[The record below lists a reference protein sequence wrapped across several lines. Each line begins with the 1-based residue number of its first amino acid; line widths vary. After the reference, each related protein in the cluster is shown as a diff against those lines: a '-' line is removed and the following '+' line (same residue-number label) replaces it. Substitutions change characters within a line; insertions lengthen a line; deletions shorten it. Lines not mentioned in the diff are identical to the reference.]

1 MSKRL
6 QVILQDSEYRE
17 LQRMARSRHISLAEW
32 VRNALALARHHEPLG
47 NTGKKLD
54 VIRAA
59 TRHEYPIADIGRLLE
74 EIESGY
80 QASQHP

>member
-17 LQRMARSRHISLAEW
+17 VQRMARSRHISLAEW
-32 VRNALALARHHEPLG
+32 VRNALALARHHEPLRDA
-47 NTGKKLD
+47 GKKLD

-59 TRHEYPIADIGRLLE
+59 TRHEYPTADIGRLLE
-74 EIESGY
+74 EIEGGY
-80 QASQHP
+80 HSSQHP